1 MTLLNKKFIVYT
13 VSGFLLGVIV
23 TSSFALTGVFGG
35 SDAKYS
41 AGVEYLTQDNLDFK
55 FIKPLLDV
63 ELINQEDSL
72 AQFPLQRKIKTA
84 VEKEILKEKDVVI
97 GFYFNDL
104 SNAGW
109 FGVNEDEK
117 FIPASLLKMPMLTS
131 YYKLRENEPDLFQK
145 QIYYQGKDFNLDR
158 NTNEASNVR
167 PGNTYTVEQLL
178 RTMIVDSD
186 NNALELL
193 YEFRKDVLKDVFED
207 LQVPLPD
214 SRSDIASEDFLSP
227 KEMAK
232 FYLVLYHGSYL
243 KKSDSDE
250 ALKLLSE
257 VKYKDG
263 LVAGVPT
270 GITISHKYG
279 ERQFTIA
286 NGDVHNEFHDCGI
299 VYYTKNPYK
308 LCIMTKGRDL
318 DIERASKIIANL
330 SKVVYEKI
338 AAE

>member
-35 SDAKYS
+35 PDAKYS

-72 AQFPLQRKIKTA
+72 KQFPLQRKIKTA
-84 VEKEILKEKDVVI
+84 VEEEIVKEKDVVI

-145 QIYYQGKDFNLDR
+145 QIL
-158 NTNEASNVR
+158 
-167 PGNTYTVEQLL
+167 
-178 RTMIVDSD
+178 
-186 NNALELL
+186 
-193 YEFRKDVLKDVFED
+193 
-207 LQVPLPD
+207 
-214 SRSDIASEDFLSP
+214 
-227 KEMAK
+227 
-232 FYLVLYHGSYL
+232 
-243 KKSDSDE
+243 
-250 ALKLLSE
+250 
-257 VKYKDG
+257 
-263 LVAGVPT
+263 
-270 GITISHKYG
+270 
-279 ERQFTIA
+279 
-286 NGDVHNEFHDCGI
+286 
-299 VYYTKNPYK
+299 
-308 LCIMTKGRDL
+308 
-318 DIERASKIIANL
+318 
-330 SKVVYEKI
+330 
-338 AAE
+338 